1 MKDPQF
7 ARMFTFTRSPIAQSL
22 SIYGLRKIYVSSL
35 KGFVFKLNTPGVEQ
49 GLYRVMTQVIMIVFS
64 PLIPVI

>member
-7 ARMFTFTRSPIAQSL
+7 AWMFTFTRSPIVHSL
-22 SIYGLRKIYVSSL
+22 SIYGSRKIYVSSL
-35 KGFVFKLNTPGVEQ
+35 KGFVFKVNAPGVEQ

-64 PLIPVI
+64 PLVPVI